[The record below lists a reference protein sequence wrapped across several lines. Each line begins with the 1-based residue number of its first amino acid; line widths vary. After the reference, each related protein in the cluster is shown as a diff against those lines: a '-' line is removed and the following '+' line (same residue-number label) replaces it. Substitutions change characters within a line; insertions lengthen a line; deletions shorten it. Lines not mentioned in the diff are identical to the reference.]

1 MLATMP
7 MYDWPEVWA
16 ENDNQWAKMRDALR
30 AEGLDAPEKL
40 NREIGYTDSWTRPDL
55 VLGQACG
62 LPFVKEL
69 LGKVSLIGAVKMDL
83 EGCAPGQYNSHII
96 VHQNSDL
103 TMDDLAGRKYAYNT
117 ACSQSGLACL
127 VKMGLTGGDAL
138 ESGGHRASIKM
149 IAEGHADFAAIDAQ
163 SWKLARDFEPSA
175 GGVRIIGQTKPTPA
189 PVWIAAKG
197 ADVETYRSALDVVKV
212 SDDEY
217 LSLL

>member
-1 MLATMP
+1 MP

-138 ESGGHRASIKM
+138 ESGG
-149 IAEGHADFAAIDAQ
+149 Q
-163 SWKLARDFEPSA
+163 
-175 GGVRIIGQTKPTPA
+175 QTKPTPA